1 MTSGSFLGR
10 RAIYQSTHDE
20 ESEKAKAKKKPELK
34 VSEPEAVKLRGNKKP
49 SGTGQKDRVETNHDS
64 ENKTP

>member
-10 RAIYQSTHDE
+10 RAIYQSMHDE

-34 VSEPEAVKLRGNKKP
+34 VSEPEAGRLTGKKK
-49 SGTGQKDRVETNHDS
+49 SSDTGQKDRTETNHDS